1 MVFTPVGDAL
11 QNKVNSHKSVK
22 DQLEATRV
30 LEAATQAFEA
40 HFGEKDVANI
50 KPLFLKNRTLTVT
63 CASSV
68 VSQEI
73 RINQATIVK
82 KINTILGNKEV
93 DRIRYLA

>member
-22 DQLEATRV
+22 DQLEAARV
-30 LEAATQAFEA
+30 LEAATQAFQE
-40 HFGEKDVANI
+40 HFGEKDVADI

-73 RINQATIVK
+73 RINQANIVK
-82 KINTILGNKEV
+82 KINAILGNKEV
-93 DRIRYLA
+93 DRIRYLS